1 MVGFIACVA
10 LVFSILCFYKIHTL
24 KKDKAKEDRGKSRET
39 EDVPDIL
46 DQGCKRQMD
55 RIMDMESCSGQKN
68 CLQGSKDRIRHD
80 VWRNRKYDK
89 EGLDRRK
96 QGQYRGF

>member
-39 EDVPDIL
+39 EEFRISLIKDV
-46 DQGCKRQMD
+46 
-55 RIMDMESCSGQKN
+55 
-68 CLQGSKDRIRHD
+68 
-80 VWRNRKYDK
+80 K
-89 EGLDRRK
+89 EII
-96 QGQYRGF
+96 Q

>member
-24 KKDKAKEDRGKSRET
+24 KKHKAKEDRGKSRET

-46 DQGCKRQMD
+46 DQGCKIDYSVKKQFKT
-55 RIMDMESCSGQKN
+55 SAWKSSGYCPK
-68 CLQGSKDRIRHD
+68 KDI
-80 VWRNRKYDK
+80 
-89 EGLDRRK
+89 
-96 QGQYRGF
+96 

>member
-24 KKDKAKEDRGKSRET
+24 KKHKAKEDRGKSRET

-46 DQGCKRQMD
+46 DQGCKRDYSVKKQFKT
-55 RIMDMESCSGQKN
+55 SAWKSSGYCPK
-68 CLQGSKDRIRHD
+68 KDI
-80 VWRNRKYDK
+80 
-89 EGLDRRK
+89 
-96 QGQYRGF
+96 